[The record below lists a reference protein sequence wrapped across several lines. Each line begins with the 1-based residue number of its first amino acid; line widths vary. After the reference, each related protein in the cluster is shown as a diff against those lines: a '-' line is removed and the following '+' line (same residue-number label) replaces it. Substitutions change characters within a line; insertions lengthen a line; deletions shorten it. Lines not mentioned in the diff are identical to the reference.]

1 MKIIGLLSLFGN
13 SRILTM
19 MLTAKL
25 PKERA
30 PNVSFNMVL
39 QVIIKWFQ
47 FFVELQYLRHVTRSC
62 SEEKSFPYSLKVLVI
77 VSFAKICNGESAVI
91 LYGKYYR
98 DCCFFGD
105 RPIYRGTT

>member
-1 MKIIGLLSLFGN
+1 MI
-13 SRILTM
+13 
-19 MLTAKL
+19 LTAKF
-25 PKERA
+25 PKERG

-47 FFVELQYLRHVTRSC
+47 FFVELQYVRHVTRSC

-77 VSFAKICNGESAVI
+77 VSSAKICRGGSPVI
-91 LYGKYYR
+91 LYGKYCR
-98 DCCFFGD
+98 DYCFFTD

>member
-1 MKIIGLLSLFGN
+1 
-13 SRILTM
+13 

-25 PKERA
+25 PKERG

-47 FFVELQYLRHVTRSC
+47 FFGELQSVRLVTRSC

-77 VSFAKICNGESAVI
+77 VSFAKICSGKSAVI
-91 LYGKYYR
+91 LYGKYSR
-98 DCCFFGD
+98 DYCFFAD
-105 RPIYRGTT
+105 RQIYRGTT